1 MAAPKWTI
9 RNYNTFL
16 REARAE
22 YDLSLPEA
30 RLLYREVRDWKVG
43 AAYGADVERYKD
55 ALYDDPQLVVE
66 SMLYGVP
73 GIIGPVYEA
82 GDYPDG
88 FMLGEGAEIE
98 LTAEIYSDETPA

>member
-16 REARAE
+16 REARRE

-30 RLLYREVRDWKVG
+30 RMLYREVRDWNVRP
-43 AAYGADVERYKD
+43 AYGADVARYKD
-55 ALYDDPQLVVE
+55 ALYDDPQLVVD

-73 GIIGPVYEA
+73 DIVGPVYEA
-82 GDYPDG
+82 GDYPDE

-98 LTAEIYSDETPA
+98 LTAETYSEDTPA